1 MSADLQEMISKI
13 EKIQSSMCAKRE
25 RNRRD
30 FPLATAAM
38 DSLNREFDDGM
49 PPFNAR
55 VIYAEEGGRRVGRRE

>member
-1 MSADLQEMISKI
+1 MSA
-13 EKIQSSMCAKRE
+13 RE

-38 DSLNREFDDGM
+38 DSLNRDFNDGL

-55 VIYAEEGGRRVGRRE
+55 VIYASEGGKSIGRRDV